1 MRFLVVIFQYT
12 FNNKTIKQYYDN
24 ITFFLLLSIS
34 CEILKWSHV
43 NQYFQCFKTFK
54 IKTSAVHYT
63 WLCVSFF
70 LCSQFLFAAVFS
82 TYFSPARKKS
92 WRRVIYDKIS
102 KKRCDFKILIWSFHD
117 TVLYKMKL
125 QYYDTLAISYW
136 IYFLVKSWKKVVFSS
151 MFNVS
156 TYFDLKL
163 LIIWL
168 NITN

>member
-1 MRFLVVIFQYT
+1 MLT
-12 FNNKTIKQYYDN
+12 
-24 ITFFLLLSIS
+24 SIS
-34 CEILKWSHV
+34 NASNHLKSKLV
-43 NQYFQCFKTFK
+43 
-54 IKTSAVHYT
+54 SVHYT

-92 WRRVIYDKIS
+92 WQRVISDKIS
-102 KKRCDFKILIWSFHD
+102 EKRCDFKILIWSFHD

-156 TYFDLKL
+156 THFDLKL